1 MWAIHGWK
9 NATAEPAAAEVAA
22 AEVAAAGVA
31 ADGLAADGFAGD
43 GVRDGR
49 VTPGTAGA
57 RDFGARGFGARG
69 FGAGAVRTEAVGL
82 LAAGVAHDLNNMLAG
97 IVSTA
102 ELVQGRLTSEAA
114 RRDLQAVL
122 DQAMRASAL
131 VGQLLSFARQ
141 DVLAPA
147 DAPLAELVQSA
158 WPGLEALGGPGLEL
172 EPEPEPAAPE
182 QPELE
187 QRPALPGAGAQAGR
201 ARVRVD
207 PVALERAL
215 QNLVLNARQAAG
227 PGGRVR
233 LRLARM
239 APQDRPPAA
248 RAFMPAVR
256 HAVVWVED
264 DGPGVPEA
272 LAERIFE
279 PFFTTRPGGQGL
291 GLSSAFGLVKQ
302 SGGYLLLERSALGGA
317 AFALCLPELVI
328 GAGGVPGAGMGAGV
342 GAGDAAARVVLL
354 VEDDLLLRMSTARA
368 LERAGYRVRQAG
380 DAEAALRR
388 LEGERPALLLS
399 DVRLPGRDGV
409 ALAEAARVL
418 APDLPVL
425 LVTGFADETAQR
437 RAAGLGLPVL
447 RKPYTM
453 KLLEDRIR
461 ALV

>member
-1 MWAIHGWK
+1 MSAIHGWK
-9 NATAEPAAAEVAA
+9 NATAEATAQLPAAA
-22 AEVAAAGVA
+22 
-31 ADGLAADGFAGD
+31 

-49 VTPGTAGA
+49 PTPGAARERDLGAG
-57 RDFGARGFGARG
+57 DFGAGNFGAG
-69 FGAGAVRTEAVGL
+69 NFGAGAVRTEAVGL

-147 DAPLAELVQSA
+147 DAPLGQLVVSA
-158 WPGLEALGGPGLEL
+158 WPGLEALGGPGLVL
-172 EPEPEPAAPE
+172 EPEPEPECAAV
-182 QPELE
+182 
-187 QRPALPGAGAQAGR
+187 PGAGAQAAG

-227 PGGRVR
+227 PAGRVR
-233 LRLARM
+233 LRLERM
-239 APQDRPPAA
+239 GPQDRPPAA
-248 RAFMPAVR
+248 RAFMPAVP

-264 DGPGVPEA
+264 DGPGVPAA

-302 SGGYLLLERSALGGA
+302 SGGYLLLDRSALGGA
-317 AFALCLPELVI
+317 AFALCLPEVVV
-328 GAGGVPGAGMGAGV
+328 GAGGGPGAGV
-342 GAGDAAARVVLL
+342 GAGAGGEAARIVLL

-388 LEGERPALLLS
+388 LEGERPALLVS

-409 ALAEAARVL
+409 ALAEAARAL

>member
-9 NATAEPAAAEVAA
+9 NATAEPAAA
-22 AEVAAAGVA
+22 GVA
-31 ADGLAADGFAGD
+31 ADGLAADGFSGD

-57 RDFGARGFGARG
+57 RDFGARG

-172 EPEPEPAAPE
+172 EPEPEQPEPE
-182 QPELE
+182 QPEPEQPEPE

-380 DAEAALRR
+380 DAEAALKLEALGYRQIYDFGGIMDWPYATIDGDEPTESG
-388 LEGERPALLLS
+388 LPEGE
-399 DVRLPGRDGV
+399 
-409 ALAEAARVL
+409 
-418 APDLPVL
+418 LPVG
-425 LVTGFADETAQR
+425 VKVVCGKTK
-437 RAAGLGLPVL
+437 AAPSSS
-447 RKPYTM
+447 
-453 KLLEDRIR
+453 
-461 ALV
+461 